1 MLCTA
6 PDRLERIG
14 QVTGQPTPA
23 GADKCAKVVHGAA
36 LFLSDVLAHDVHA
49 PELAVR
55 SRSELERLHLC
66 VRVQQCERA

>member
-36 LFLSDVLAHDVHA
+36 LFLSDVLAQVA
-49 PELAVR
+49 LTLMAFV
-55 SRSELERLHLC
+55 S
-66 VRVQQCERA
+66 

>member
-36 LFLSDVLAHDVHA
+36 LFLSDVLAQVA
-49 PELAVR
+49 LTLILTLTLTR
-55 SRSELERLHLC
+55 TLTRTRT
-66 VRVQQCERA
+66 RT